1 MKIAGIITSIVA
13 AAVFVFL
20 YFGRPHTVINA
31 ILVMLAGGLGI
42 ASIGMMGLS
51 SEGQAGFVL
60 AVKITAVGL
69 AIAGTGI
76 ILNKLKERVTFD
88 NHTL

>member
-1 MKIAGIITSIVA
+1 MKNKIAFGLCA
-13 AAVFVFL
+13 A
-20 YFGRPHTVINA
+20 
-31 ILVMLAGGLGI
+31 GLGI

-51 SEGQAGFVL
+51 SERQAGLIL

-69 AIAGTGI
+69 VIAGAGI
-76 ILNKLKERVTFD
+76 ILNKIKERGTFN

>member
-1 MKIAGIITSIVA
+1 MKNKIT
-13 AAVFVFL
+13 
-20 YFGRPHTVINA
+20 FGLCA
-31 ILVMLAGGLGI
+31 IGLGI

-69 AIAGTGI
+69 AIVGAGI

>member
-1 MKIAGIITSIVA
+1 MKNKIAFGLCA
-13 AAVFVFL
+13 A
-20 YFGRPHTVINA
+20 
-31 ILVMLAGGLGI
+31 GLGI

-69 AIAGTGI
+69 VIAGAGI
-76 ILNKLKERVTFD
+76 ILNKIKER
-88 NHTL
+88 

>member
-1 MKIAGIITSIVA
+1 MMKNKIA
-13 AAVFVFL
+13 
-20 YFGRPHTVINA
+20 FGLCAT
-31 ILVMLAGGLGI
+31 GLGI

-69 AIAGTGI
+69 AIAGAGI
-76 ILNKLKERVTFD
+76 ILNKLKERGTFD

>member
-1 MKIAGIITSIVA
+1 MKNKIAFGLCA
-13 AAVFVFL
+13 A
-20 YFGRPHTVINA
+20 
-31 ILVMLAGGLGI
+31 GLGI

-60 AVKITAVGL
+60 AVQITVLGL
-69 AIAGTGI
+69 ATAGAGI
-76 ILNKLKERVTFD
+76 ILNKIKERVTFD